1 MSSPPQR
8 RWRFRLLS
16 YDEREHYG
24 LWLDFTCVANYCRGC
39 TSLMWTFEYKT
50 KAKVLIRF
58 IVTETEQLPRNV
70 CVCVKHKRM
79 SVYEDLP
86 HHGFNF
92 CGLIY

>member
-1 MSSPPQR
+1 
-8 RWRFRLLS
+8 
-16 YDEREHYG
+16 
-24 LWLDFTCVANYCRGC
+24 
-39 TSLMWTFEYKT
+39 MWTFEYKT